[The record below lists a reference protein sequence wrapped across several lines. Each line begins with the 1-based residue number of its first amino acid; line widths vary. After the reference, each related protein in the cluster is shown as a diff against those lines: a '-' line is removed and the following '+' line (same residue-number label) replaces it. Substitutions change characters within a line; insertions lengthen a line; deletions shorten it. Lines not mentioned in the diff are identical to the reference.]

1 MTNGVST
8 AIEWGR
14 SRFDTGFTGEYVSGY
29 QDPWVVTENRDW
41 QGGAFVNDI
50 IVRSGTLRIS
60 SGKNL
65 QMPDAC
71 RIYVMDGGTL
81 EVDGGVITNANV
93 LIKDGGKLK
102 LTNGG
107 TIRVSQYGE
116 IESELGAEVEILS
129 GEIVPD
135 NELP

>member
-1 MTNGVST
+1 M
-8 AIEWGR
+8 
-14 SRFDTGFTGEYVSGY
+14 
-29 QDPWVVTENRDW
+29 
-41 QGGAFVNDI
+41 
-50 IVRSGTLRIS
+50 RIS
-60 SGKNL
+60 SGKDL

-116 IESELGAEVEILS
+116 IETELGAEVEILS
-129 GEIVPD
+129 GEMLFNDIVAGL
-135 NELP
+135 E